1 IDSRNLAAH
10 PPGRDAP
17 TAKPSSL
24 PRCAPSPLYLPAE
37 TCIQHV
43 LEGLNQGCFVF
54 HRVKLA
60 WGLAPHGLSFLI
72 EDFHL
77 QRVQLQHHPTV
88 LVRVPLDVGVFHVGK
103 VLVARCDVS
112 AVALGPHL
120 PGALPA
126 RLLEDQS
133 SFQTTSSLAMSPWA
147 SSSDQMPSGRPAVM
161 SPATPL

>member
-1 IDSRNLAAH
+1 MQVSSTSCDGSDLSVLIDSRNLAAH
-10 PPGRDAP
+10 RPGRDAP

-24 PRCAPSPLYLPAE
+24 PRCALVAPLTYPAE
-37 TCIQHV
+37 TRIQHAIENV
-43 LEGLNQGCFVF
+43 KHGCFAF

-88 LVRVPLDVGVFHVGK
+88 LARVPLDVGVFHVGK

-133 SFQTTSSLAMSPWA
+133 SFQTTSSL
-147 SSSDQMPSGRPAVM
+147 
-161 SPATPL
+161 